1 MKLGPVTKL
10 DMRSK
15 TKSMKIND
23 DVISENY
30 DVFAIFPING

>member
-10 DMRSK
+10 DMRNKTRSK
-15 TKSMKIND
+15 KING

-30 DVFAIFPING
+30 DVFAILPING